1 MLECV
6 RCGDL
11 MFGLTKK
18 VESKDINEAY
28 QEFLDNPDIILLNAD
43 EYRDF
48 ETLHIVDSQN
58 LPLRV
63 INSDAKSLLDQDA
76 IYYVY
81 AILEG
86 TAFEACRRL
95 ARLGFTAYNLG
106 SQQYF
111 KGPEEGLKKKNRK
124 RRK

>member
-1 MLECV
+1 
-6 RCGDL
+6 

-63 INSDAKSLLDQDA
+63 INSDAKSLLDRDA

-86 TAFEACRRL
+86 TAFEA
-95 ARLGFTAYNLG
+95 
-106 SQQYF
+106 
-111 KGPEEGLKKKNRK
+111 
-124 RRK
+124 